1 MVERSSG
8 ISLELRSSLSSQG
21 AFRMGDNVATTGAE
35 VTRHR
40 EKTRFFAKKQQ
51 YSFKRNNL
59 VGYLFISPWLFG
71 FLLFSLIPIAA
82 SLVLAFTNYDLLG
95 GTTKYIGLDNFDRMF
110 YHDYRYWK
118 SVQATLRYVFFTV
131 PMRLIFALT
140 VAVLLNTKRRA
151 VYFYRAAYYAP
162 SMVGG
167 SVAVAVMWRQIFGAD
182 GLVNTVTGVDIRW
195 FGDPKYAL
203 GTLISLAVWQFG
215 SPMLIFLA
223 GLRQIPHE
231 LYEAASMDGA
241 GPVQRFRHVTLPMLT
256 PIIFFN
262 LVMQTIQN
270 FQQFTQ
276 AFIITGGNGR
286 PLDRTLLY
294 PLYLY
299 RRAFVNYEMGYA
311 SAMSWVMLGAIACLT
326 AILFISSRYWVFYQG
341 DSK

>member
-1 MVERSSG
+1 
-8 ISLELRSSLSSQG
+8 
-21 AFRMGDNVATTGAE
+21 MGDTMTQSAEATLP
-35 VTRHR
+35 RQR
-40 EKTRFFAKKQQ
+40 IRLFARRRQ
-51 YSFKRNNL
+51 YSFSRNNL
-59 VGYLFISPWLFG
+59 VGYLFISPWLLG
-71 FLLFSLIPIAA
+71 FFLFSLLPILA
-82 SLVLAFTNYDLLG
+82 SLVLAFTNYDLLSNDI
-95 GTTKYIGLDNFDRMF
+95 KYIGLDNFDRMF
-110 YHDYRYWK
+110 YHDLRYWK
-118 SVQATLRYVFFTV
+118 SVRATVRYVAFAV
-131 PMRLIFALT
+131 PLRLIFALA
-140 VAVLLNTKRRA
+140 VAMLLNTKRRA
-151 VYFYRAAYYAP
+151 VYFYRAMYYAP
-162 SMVGG
+162 SIVGG

-223 GLRQIPHE
+223 GLRQIPSE
-231 LYEAASMDGA
+231 LYQAAAIDGA
-241 GPVQRFRHVTLPMLT
+241 GSVQRFTRITLPMLT

-262 LVMQTIQN
+262 VVMQTIQN

-311 SAMSWVMLGAIACLT
+311 SAMSWVMLGAIASLT
-326 AILFISSRYWVFYQG
+326 AILFVSSRFWVFYQG